1 MAERKKTVIDHLSAC
16 EKAGEALKTSPKAID
31 EAVNAY
37 QDSTIDLI
45 NKAKKEGFDEIEF
58 QGARLGIRVSK
69 NMGDAGDGKVPV
81 YDIDLAFTYKDLMAV
96 NDHLEI
102 KEKENESI
110 TDVESTSKKKKSA

>member
-1 MAERKKTVIDHLSAC
+1 MGERKHTVIDHLSAC

-37 QDSTIDLI
+37 QDSALDLI
-45 NKAKKEGFDEIEF
+45 NKAKKDGYDDIEF
-58 QGARLGIRVSK
+58 QGARLGVRVSK
-69 NMGDAGDGKVPV
+69 HMGEGGIHT
-81 YDIDLAFTYKDLMAV
+81 YDVDLAFTYSDLMKV

-110 TDVESTSKKKKSA
+110 TDVETTSKKKKSA